1 MRNTVLPPGAAPIPL
16 TCGVKKRAA
25 TCDMTMNADSPW
37 KFGMLPRMAYPGIF
51 ELSHSMGKVIGV
63 LPSTLKSYALC
74 VYFQMYSASTTK
86 YLPKACSKPAWNSLR
101 QPGLSGVVDTHGL
114 MVLDMSA
121 LITGSLHPRLESTRF
136 SLNGVSSVR
145 A

>member
-25 TCDMTMNADSPW
+25 TLDMTTNADRPW

-51 ELSHSMGKVIGV
+51 ELSHSIGKGDRRVAQHAEVVSPVRVLPDVLAVHHEVLVRRPARGRRGTRCASREPAARWLRTGV
-63 LPSTLKSYALC
+63 LVA
-74 VYFQMYSASTTK
+74 M
-86 YLPKACSKPAWNSLR
+86 
-101 QPGLSGVVDTHGL
+101 
-114 MVLDMSA
+114 MA
-121 LITGSLHPRLESTRF
+121 LITGSLHPMLDSTRF
-136 SLNGVSSVR
+136 SLNGVSRVR